1 MKPDVTER
9 LLLDRALG
17 RLDPDVDALLTDY
30 LANDASATAQAQ
42 ELQDVVHLA
51 SKAVRQPVPTVEP
64 PNQIHRLIWRHRA
77 ERALALAASFVI
89 GVGITA
95 LALRADLRH
104 EDNTVSLAPSI
115 QNASMPSPHLNA
127 LVKGKIESLP
137 FWSNQRLY
145 LLASASTA
153 DANAKEMLK

>member
-1 MKPDVTER
+1 MKPDVIER

-17 RLDPDVDALLTDY
+17 CLDPDVDTLLAHY
-30 LANDASATAQAQ
+30 LANAASAATQAR

-51 SKAVRQPVPTVEP
+51 RKAVRQPVLAIEP
-64 PNQIHRLIWRHRA
+64 PNQIHQLVWRHRA

-95 LALRADLRH
+95 LALRASLRR
-104 EDNTVSLAPSI
+104 EDNAVALAPSI
-115 QNASMPSPHLNA
+115 QSEPTGSRQQEAS
-127 LVKGKIESLP
+127 VKTKIESLP

-153 DANAKEMLK
+153 DANAKEMVK

>member
-1 MKPDVTER
+1 MKPDVIER

-17 RLDPDVDALLTDY
+17 RLDPDVDALLADY
-30 LANDASATAQAQ
+30 LTDDASAATQDR

-51 SKAVRQPVPTVEP
+51 SVAVRQPVLAVES
-64 PNQIHRLIWRHRA
+64 PNQIHRLVWRHRA
-77 ERALALAASFVI
+77 EQALALAAAFVI

-95 LALRADLRH
+95 LVLRANLRH
-104 EDNTVSLAPSI
+104 ETNSVSLASPI
-115 QNASMPSPHLNA
+115 QNASTSSPRRDA
-127 LVKGKIESLP
+127 LVKSKIESLP

-153 DANAKEMLK
+153 DANAKEMVK

>member
-1 MKPDVTER
+1 MKPDILER

-17 RLDPDVDALLTDY
+17 RLDPDVDALLADY
-30 LANDASATAQAQ
+30 LANDVSAANQGR
-42 ELQDVVHLA
+42 ELQEVVHLA
-51 SKAVRQPVPTVEP
+51 SEAVRQPVSAVEP

-77 ERALALAASFVI
+77 EQALALAASFVI

-95 LALRADLRH
+95 LALRANLRH

-115 QNASMPSPHLNA
+115 QNDSMPSPRLNA
-127 LVKGKIESLP
+127 LVKNKIESLP

-145 LLASASTA
+145 LLASASTV
-153 DANAKEMLK
+153 DANAKEMVK

>member
-1 MKPDVTER
+1 MKPDIIER

-17 RLDPDVDALLTDY
+17 RLDPDVDALLADY
-30 LANDASATAQAQ
+30 LANDAFAATQAR

-51 SKAVRQPVPTVEP
+51 SEAVRQPVPAVEP
-64 PNQIHRLIWRHRA
+64 PNQIRRLIWRHRA
-77 ERALALAASFVI
+77 ERTLALAASFVI

-95 LALRADLRH
+95 LALRANLWHD
-104 EDNTVSLAPSI
+104 DNSVSLAPSI
-115 QNASMPSPHLNA
+115 QNASTPSPCLNA
-127 LVKGKIESLP
+127 LVKTKIESLP

-153 DANAKEMLK
+153 DANVKEMLK